1 MKKMNNHRQRK
12 EMKEDTLKKVSNDA
26 KRKVLVVEDNQL
38 NREMLA
44 EILSD
49 RYQVLTA
56 CDGEEGLRCLAEH
69 YQELSVVLLDVCM
82 PVCDGYEF
90 LERIQGDSLLSSI
103 PVIVMTA
110 SSRQETELK
119 CLELGAVDFVI
130 KPYNPQIVLGRINSV
145 IKLRESARILAAVEH
160 DELTGLYTRQAF
172 FHHAKTLF
180 KLKKEEDFHVVVADV
195 KDFKLINGSY
205 GATAGDQLLCYM
217 AKAYQGLIRH
227 GLVSRYGSDQ
237 FACLVYG
244 QPEIDKD
251 KIETYIREIAD
262 HAPIPNVTINYGV
275 YMHIDKTLPVSAI
288 CGRGFMAIKNIRG
301 NYESNVSY
309 YTAEMREKQIRSR
322 QLESDFEGAVANR
335 EFVVYY
341 QPKYSVGTEKIVG
354 AEALVRWQKPD
365 GEIISPGEFIPVY
378 EKNGQIVKLDEYVFR
393 RVCCYQR
400 RRMLQGKELIPISVN
415 LSRASLHRS
424 GTVMRYV
431 EIVKGAEIPFSCVP
445 IELTETVAL
454 YSDRIRRITE
464 ALVRTGFLLHMD
476 DFGSGYSSLTSLN
489 ELPFSTL
496 KIDKK
501 LIDYIEQPKGK
512 KVVQQVISLAHGL
525 DMKVVAEGVENS
537 EQAQLLKE
545 MTCDVIQGFYYSRPH
560 PEEQFAAMVDQEI

>member
-1 MKKMNNHRQRK
+1 MNNHRQRK

-180 KLKKEEDFHVVVADV
+180 KLKKEEDFM
-195 KDFKLINGSY
+195 LW
-205 GATAGDQLLCYM
+205 L
-217 AKAYQGLIRH
+217 
-227 GLVSRYGSDQ
+227 
-237 FACLVYG
+237 
-244 QPEIDKD
+244 
-251 KIETYIREIAD
+251 
-262 HAPIPNVTINYGV
+262 
-275 YMHIDKTLPVSAI
+275 
-288 CGRGFMAIKNIRG
+288 
-301 NYESNVSY
+301 
-309 YTAEMREKQIRSR
+309 
-322 QLESDFEGAVANR
+322 
-335 EFVVYY
+335 
-341 QPKYSVGTEKIVG
+341 
-354 AEALVRWQKPD
+354 
-365 GEIISPGEFIPVY
+365 
-378 EKNGQIVKLDEYVFR
+378 
-393 RVCCYQR
+393 
-400 RRMLQGKELIPISVN
+400 RM
-415 LSRASLHRS
+415 
-424 GTVMRYV
+424 
-431 EIVKGAEIPFSCVP
+431 
-445 IELTETVAL
+445 
-454 YSDRIRRITE
+454 
-464 ALVRTGFLLHMD
+464 
-476 DFGSGYSSLTSLN
+476 
-489 ELPFSTL
+489 
-496 KIDKK
+496 
-501 LIDYIEQPKGK
+501 
-512 KVVQQVISLAHGL
+512 
-525 DMKVVAEGVENS
+525 
-537 EQAQLLKE
+537 
-545 MTCDVIQGFYYSRPH
+545 
-560 PEEQFAAMVDQEI
+560 

>member
-103 PVIVMTA
+103 PVTVMTA

-237 FACLVYG
+237 FACLIYG
-244 QPEIDKD
+244 IPEIDKD

-378 EKNGQIVKLDEYVFR
+378 EKNGQIVKLDEYIFR
-393 RVCCYQR
+393 YVCEFQR
-400 RRMLQGKELIPISVN
+400 ELIEKGQKLVPISVN
-415 LSRASLHRS
+415 LSRVSIHHT
-424 GTVMRYV
+424 GVVERYV
-431 EIVKGAEIPFSCVP
+431 DIVKETGIPFSCVP
-445 IELTETVAL
+445 IELTETATLNNVK
-454 YSDRIRRITE
+454 IRDFTE
-464 ALVRTGFLLHMD
+464 RLVNAGFALHMD
-476 DFGSGYSSLTSLN
+476 DFGSGYSSLITLS
-489 ELPFSTL
+489 ELPFNTL
-496 KIDKK
+496 KIDKS
-501 LIDYIEQPKGK
+501 LIDCIGQDKGRMI
-512 KVVQQVISLAHGL
+512 VQQITILAHGL
-525 DMKVVAEGVENS
+525 GMNVIAEGVES
-537 EQAQLLKE
+537 ADQVEFLRE
-545 MTCDVIQGFYYSRPH
+545 MGCDAIQGFYYSRPL
-560 PEEQFAAMVDQEI
+560 PRAEFVEKLCGA